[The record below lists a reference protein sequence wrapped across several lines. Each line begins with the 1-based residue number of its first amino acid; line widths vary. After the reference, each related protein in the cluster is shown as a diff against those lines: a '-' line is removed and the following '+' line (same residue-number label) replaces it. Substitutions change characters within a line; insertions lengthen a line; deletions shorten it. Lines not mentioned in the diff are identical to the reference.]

1 MPGTVASVGKHQQT
15 ELWIA
20 PVVGALLAGGLAALG
35 LLLDQWMDWREAP
48 LPIFS
53 GHPDTA
59 RTFLS
64 VIAAS
69 VTTLIA
75 LIFTILTVAIQL
87 ASSQYSPRA
96 LSTLLQDRP
105 SHFTI
110 GIFVGTFTYTLVV
123 LLALRVVTFED
134 GDVVSGITMTFAFVL
149 AVVSLATFAV
159 YSNHIIHSVR
169 VTSIINRVG
178 ETTRKAVERLYPDP
192 HASEERPG
200 PRSPEGSPSRIIHA
214 RRPGVVTDLDDE
226 ALFRLA
232 CERDCSI
239 EIGPMV
245 GAFVPEGSELVRVY
259 GECEDDIEDM
269 IELSK
274 ERSIDRDIAF
284 GLRQLSDIAL
294 RALSPGIN
302 DPATAVQALDQLH
315 DLLRQ
320 IIQRDLGH
328 GVRTDEAGR
337 VRLVLRTPDWENI
350 LRIAVEEIRIDGAD
364 SLQVVRRLRATLED
378 LFEIAPDD
386 RRRSVERQ
394 LELLDAAIEKA
405 FDSAEVR
412 DVARES
418 DLRGIGF

>member
-1 MPGTVASVGKHQQT
+1 MPGPVASVGKHQQT

-35 LLLDQWMDWREAP
+35 LMLDQWIDWREAP

-134 GDVVSGITMTFAFVL
+134 GEVVSGITMTFAFVL

-178 ETTRKAVERLYPDP
+178 ETTREAVERLYPGAYSSDEP
-192 HASEERPG
+192 AP
-200 PRSPEGSPSRIIHA
+200 SPEGSPTRIIHA
-214 RRPGVVTDLDDE
+214 QRPGVVTDLDDE
-226 ALFRLA
+226 ALFQLA

-239 EIGPMV
+239 EIAPVV

-259 GECEDDIEDM
+259 GECEDDIESG
-269 IELSK
+269 IELSE

-284 GLRQLSDIAL
+284 GLRQLSDIAI

-302 DPATAVQALDQLH
+302 DPATAVQVLDQLH
-315 DLLRQ
+315 DLLRRL
-320 IIQRDLGH
+320 IQRDLGH
-328 GVRTDEAGR
+328 GVRTDDAGT
-337 VRLVLRTPDWENI
+337 VRLVLRTPGWENI

-364 SLQVVRRLRATLED
+364 SLQVVRRLRAALED
-378 LFEIAPDD
+378 LVEIAPEG
-386 RRRSVERQ
+386 RCKSVERQ
-394 LELLDAAIEKA
+394 LELLDATLEDA
-405 FDSAEVR
+405 FDRAEVR